1 MELFHFD
8 IETAS
13 QYNDYKTFIENDER
27 GAKLFEKKFYKM
39 NWDEKYSSIDMAY
52 EEMGCIMSTYGR
64 IVCISCGFIDD
75 KGNNRITSYFG
86 TDEEDLLNQF
96 NDVLKKVE
104 KKNFNLCGFR
114 IVNFDI
120 PWVLHKLHKYGIEPA
135 NIIKPYGKKPWD
147 VRVVDMA
154 SDWKQRFAWSNTF
167 DEMCYELNIESPKDN
182 LDGSMVNKYFWEG
195 KLEEIKDYCEKDV
208 KSSIEVSKKIYQ

>member
-1 MELFHFD
+1 
-8 IETAS
+8 
-13 QYNDYKTFIENDER
+13 
-27 GAKLFEKKFYKM
+27 M
-39 NWDEKYSSIDMAY
+39 NWDEKYSSIDAAY

-120 PWVLHKLHKYGIEPA
+120 PWVLHKLHKYGIKPA
-135 NIIKPYGKKPWD
+135 NIINQYGKKPWD
-147 VRVVDMA
+147 VRVIDMA

-208 KSSIEVSKKIYQ
+208 ESSIEVSKKIYQ

>member
-27 GAKLFEKKFYKM
+27 GARLFEKKFYKM
-39 NWDEKYSSIDMAY
+39 NWDEKYSSIDAAY

-104 KKNFNLCGFR
+104 KKNFNLCGF
-114 IVNFDI
+114 
-120 PWVLHKLHKYGIEPA
+120 
-135 NIIKPYGKKPWD
+135 
-147 VRVVDMA
+147 
-154 SDWKQRFAWSNTF
+154 
-167 DEMCYELNIESPKDN
+167 
-182 LDGSMVNKYFWEG
+182 
-195 KLEEIKDYCEKDV
+195 
-208 KSSIEVSKKIYQ
+208 KIGRAHV